1 MCGRAFSIKLNMM
14 MNVCKKRSKM
24 SHLRFKCSFNHHRWI
39 KICHAL
45 TGVSVLVLWS
55 LLAFYF
61 LDSKNEIHLPYLYV
75 QLLYCLIFFIS
86 ILLSSSS
93 IWWPPST
100 GWLFC
105 HFLGV
110 RINCFDFKWLTVE
123 IDYCFDFKWLTW
135 NWLFSSSFNTAN
147 EFDFDWQ
154 LMKCHPF

>member
-24 SHLRFKCSFNHHRWI
+24 SHLWFKCSFNHRWI

-61 LDSKNEIHLPYLYV
+61 LASKNEIHLPYLYI

-110 RINCFDFKWLTVE
+110 RINCFDFKWLT
-123 IDYCFDFKWLTW
+123 W
-135 NWLFSSSFNTAN
+135 NLLFSSSFNTAN
-147 EFDFDWQ
+147 GVWLWLTTNEMSSF
-154 LMKCHPF
+154 LK

>member
-1 MCGRAFSIKLNMM
+1 
-14 MNVCKKRSKM
+14 M
-24 SHLRFKCSFNHHRWI
+24 SHLWFKCSFNHHRWI
-39 KICHAL
+39 KICYAL
-45 TGVSVLVLWS
+45 TRVSVLVLWS

-61 LDSKNEIHLPYLYV
+61 LASKNEIRLPYLYI

-93 IWWPPST
+93 IWWPSST
-100 GWLFC
+100 GGLFC

-135 NWLFSSSFNTAN
+135 NWLFSSSLSILPICICKRISAN
-147 EFDFDWQ
+147 QFKAHLNKRGRLIHHYNKYDA
-154 LMKCHPF
+154 